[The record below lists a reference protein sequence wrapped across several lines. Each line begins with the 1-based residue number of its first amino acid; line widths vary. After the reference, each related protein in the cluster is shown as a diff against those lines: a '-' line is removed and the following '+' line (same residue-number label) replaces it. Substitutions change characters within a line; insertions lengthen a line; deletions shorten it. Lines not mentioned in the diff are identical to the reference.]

1 MTNNDD
7 SILSTEGLELHRYTN
22 ESGEFCVDATLGA
35 ESDRP
40 THTMRFKRGS
50 EICVQKTDG
59 EFLYGE
65 IVGPPVF
72 NDDAKSD
79 DFIDHFKSL
88 ADDPNRTIIVDVTH
102 VTVAGS
108 KLPQLTPQQV
118 MVDPTETETFQERL
132 EAFIRERD
140 MRDYPMPEANEMDEG
155 AESAY
160 FRDPV

>member
-1 MTNNDD
+1 MTEHDQGV
-7 SILSTEGLELHRYTN
+7 LSTEGLELQRYTN

-35 ESDRP
+35 ERDRP

-50 EICVQKTDG
+50 EICIEKTDG

-65 IVGPPVF
+65 VVGPPVF
-72 NDDAKSD
+72 NDAKSSD
-79 DFIDHFKSL
+79 YIGRFKEL
-88 ADDPNRTIIVDVTH
+88 AQDTNRTIIVDVTH

-108 KLPQLTPQQV
+108 KLPQLTPQQI

-140 MRDYPMPEANEMDEG
+140 MRDYPMPEINEMD
-155 AESAY
+155 ADAAY
-160 FRDPV
+160 SRDLV